1 MTQKTA
7 TALDIQLTRRSL
19 KTCEPCA
26 VAKAKQMNV
35 NNESKG
41 TKADKFNGRVYHDI
55 ATVKETDDDWAQ
67 ECLARVR

>member
-1 MTQKTA
+1 
-7 TALDIQLTRRSL
+7 
-19 KTCEPCA
+19 
-26 VAKAKQMNV
+26 MNV